1 MRVCSSYGDLHC
13 RYRVSSTPRRSCFRL
28 VTARCASLSCCRCC
42 SGCTLKGLARWNA
55 CRMFFTLVS
64 HMPVIIHHVQL
75 QSHFDRETQLVVAQ
89 VCVKQF
95 ADLREAVFYGIV
107 VNEERGARV
116 F

>member
-1 MRVCSSYGDLHC
+1 
-13 RYRVSSTPRRSCFRL
+13 
-28 VTARCASLSCCRCC
+28 
-42 SGCTLKGLARWNA
+42 
-55 CRMFFTLVS
+55 MFFTLVS

-116 F
+116 FKFQPHFVSVSRVGSSDVWYFAS